1 MPIILANSNLLP
13 FLSPRV
19 GPTSKGVNAGR
30 RLGQGLFCSKRNKEL
45 TIISNANQRDI
56 ARVAWPTHL
65 QGVGKIKLK

>member
-1 MPIILANSNLLP
+1 MLIILANSNLLP

-19 GPTSKGVNAGR
+19 GPTGKGSEYGAKNGAKFI
-30 RLGQGLFCSKRNKEL
+30 LNKMKNL
-45 TIISNANQRDI
+45 TIINNASQHDI